1 MEGARHSTT
10 HSTQKIGQVL
20 PWGVEIKFKVEEEV
34 FLLSALELMYPESTK
49 SKLRKMLT
57 EGRVLVNEAPIYKAK
72 QALVNGDQIE
82 IINRADAMRKSPPPE
97 PKKQFSKL
105 KIIFEDDFILVV
117 EKPAGLLSVATDKLE
132 KDTLHSRCVDYVKRQ
147 SDRAW
152 SHIVHRLDR
161 DTSGVMVFAKNRETK
176 EILQTQFAQREVQ
189 RMYHALVEG
198 RPEHSEGT
206 DSSWLVEDKHLHVKR
221 VKSTFKGSKQS
232 ITHWRIEDQDEFVSL
247 IEINIETGRRH
258 QIRMAM
264 QFLGGPIV
272 GDTIHGATT
281 DPLSRICLHATSLGF
296 THPYTNDFVQYESN
310 IPFANRF

>member
-1 MEGARHSTT
+1 M
-10 HSTQKIGQVL
+10 
-20 PWGVEIKFKVEEEV
+20 KFNVKDESP
-34 FLLSALELMYPESTK
+34 LLSVLTVMFPSSTK

-57 EGRVLVNEAPIYKAK
+57 EGRVLVNGEPVYRAKELLVEGNQVVIIDRTEAMK
-72 QALVNGDQIE
+72 
-82 IINRADAMRKSPPPE
+82 KSPPPE

-161 DTSGVMVFAKNRETK
+161 DTSGVMVFAKSRETK
-176 EILQTQFAQREVQ
+176 EILQTQYAQREVH

-198 RPEHSEGT
+198 APAHSEGT

-232 ITHWRIEDQDEFVSL
+232 ITHWKIEDQDDVVSL
-247 IEINIETGRRH
+247 IEIKIETGRRH

-264 QFLGGPIV
+264 QFLGCPIV
-272 GDTIHGATT
+272 GDTIHGAETN
-281 DPLSRICLHATSLGF
+281 PLNRICLHATSLGF
-296 THPYTNDFVQYESN
+296 THPYTEEFVQYETN
-310 IPFANRF
+310 VPFANRFKTDSKPER

>member
-1 MEGARHSTT
+1 MSPGAEM
-10 HSTQKIGQVL
+10 KYN
-20 PWGVEIKFKVEEEV
+20 VEEEL
-34 FLLSALELMYPESTK
+34 FLLSVLELIYPESTK

-57 EGRVLVNEAPIYKAK
+57 EGRVLVDGTPVYKAK
-72 QALVNGDQIE
+72 ELLAKGNEVM
-82 IINRADAMRKSPPPE
+82 IINRSEAMKKSPPPQ
-97 PKKQFSKL
+97 PKKDFSKL
-105 KIIFEDDFILVV
+105 KIIFEDEFILVV

-161 DTSGVMVFAKNRETK
+161 DTSGVMVFAKNREAK
-176 EILQTQFAQREVQ
+176 ENLQAQFAQREVR

-198 RPEHSEGT
+198 GPVHSEGT

-264 QFLGGPIV
+264 QFLGCPIV
-272 GDTIHGATT
+272 GDAIHGAKTN
-281 DPLSRICLHATSLGF
+281 PLNRICLHATSLGF
-296 THPYTNDFVQYESN
+296 THPHTTQFVQYDSN
-310 IPFANRF
+310 VPFANRFKIDSKPER